1 MPLYIGLMSG
11 TSLDGI
17 DAVLVDVSQ
26 PDGRLQLRVHAHL
39 HAAYGAAERDTWL
52 SMNRPGHD
60 ELHRAAVAAIG
71 MTELSASLVKGLLL
85 DAGVDAARVRA
96 IGSHGQTVRHRP
108 PGPGVEHAYTVQID
122 DGARLAELTDI
133 DVVCDFRRRDVAAG
147 GQGAPLVPAF
157 HAALFARPGEDIA
170 VLNLGG
176 IANLTL
182 LHADGRVSG
191 FDSGPANVLM
201 DLWAERHLQRR
212 FDEGG
217 HWAAAGQ
224 VQHALLAGMLADPY
238 FSMPTPKSTGRDHFH
253 ADWLDRHLSA
263 HAGPLAPHDVQAT
276 LLELTTATVSES
288 LRRHAPATRRLHVCG
303 GGAHNTTLLA
313 RLARHLPD
321 VAVTTTD

>member
-52 SMNRPGHD
+52 SMNRQGHD

-71 MTELSASLVKGLLL
+71 MPELSGSLVKGLLL

-157 HAALFARPGEDIA
+157 HAALFARLDAARA
-170 VLNLGG
+170 VLNVGG
-176 IANLTL
+176 VANVTL
-182 LHADGRVSG
+182 LVPGEPVRGFDTGPGNSLLDLWFGRHGDGLFDAGGAWAASGRV
-191 FDSGPANVLM
+191 D
-201 DLWAERHLQRR
+201 
-212 FDEGG
+212 
-217 HWAAAGQ
+217 
-224 VQHALLAGMLADPY
+224 HALLSILLADPY
-238 FSMPTPKSTGRDHFH
+238 
-253 ADWLDRHLSA
+253 
-263 HAGPLAPHDVQAT
+263 
-276 LLELTTATVSES
+276 
-288 LRRHAPATRRLHVCG
+288 
-303 GGAHNTTLLA
+303 
-313 RLARHLPD
+313 
-321 VAVTTTD
+321 